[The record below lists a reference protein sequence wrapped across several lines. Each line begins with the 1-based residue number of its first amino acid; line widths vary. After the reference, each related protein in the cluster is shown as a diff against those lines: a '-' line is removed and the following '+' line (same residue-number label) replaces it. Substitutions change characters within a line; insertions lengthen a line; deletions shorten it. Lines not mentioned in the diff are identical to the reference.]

1 MNARSWLWR
10 LVAAAW
16 LLSSWHGAQAENK
29 QFDTGPAPAWVDLLI
44 PDDAAEAPADQ
55 VAAGV
60 HFLLLDQQVRV
71 DGRERVLYQHVA
83 AKALNERG
91 VESLANVDVRFDPS
105 YQRLTLHAITVRR
118 GGRTVARF
126 NPAAVKLLQRETD
139 LEALIFDGSMTASV
153 FLADVRVGDVI
164 DYAYSLRGHNP
175 VFGQQHFGR
184 FAMQWSVPV
193 ARAHS
198 RLLWPLDRPLNMRR
212 HNGAA
217 EPTVS
222 AGITHRDHRWNLRAV
237 QARQVEGDAPT
248 WFDPYP
254 AVQWGEFADWQAVAK
269 WAVPLYKLPQGAA
282 LAPVQAKAAR
292 MAAQNPEPSQRLLA
306 ALRFVQRE
314 VRYLG
319 IETGPGSHAPSPPAQ
334 VLERRFGDCKDKAL
348 LTVALLRAMGM
359 EADPALVNTAQ
370 QRGIESWLPS
380 PGAFNHVVVRARLD
394 GRDLWLDPTR
404 SLQEGSLSTLAQA
417 DYGPALVVNERTDRL
432 VPMAGEQ
439 ALRQAREVRAVF
451 DSREGL
457 DKPVKY
463 TVSSVA
469 RGAAADALR
478 ATLAS
483 QSREQLQKLYVNFYA
498 NYFAGVAVAAP
509 LEVADDAAANAVTLT
524 EHYVIDKFW
533 QRSETQKRLVA
544 AIDAPELFDYLR
556 RPHAQVRNSPLSL
569 AHPTDLKHVTEVRLP
584 ASWSVKPDTTRIEDP
599 AFEFQREE
607 RWIEERTLVLTDHF
621 KSRLDHVAAADVGR
635 YATNIEKARKAVNYE
650 LYWNDT
656 PAGAAVQPAPH
667 WVPAV
672 VGVLTILG
680 CLAFAWRVY
689 LWDPQPWEALPPA
702 YPVPPSGLGGWLLL
716 VGLGVVVS
724 IFRLARDLHT
734 LLPSFTTGTWLA
746 LTTEGGGAYHS
757 LWAPTL
763 LLELVGNLV
772 WLAGYGVLA
781 VLFVQRRSSVPRVF
795 IAVALGGLL
804 LPSLDLMLA
813 GLIPQAAQ
821 SVSTKD
827 WGGLFRQG
835 LSATLWTSYFLRSTR
850 VRATFVE
857 RRSGRASEPAPA
869 LAPVPQ

>member
-1 MNARSWLWR
+1 MNARSCLWR
-10 LVAAAW
+10 LVAAVW
-16 LLSSWHGAQAENK
+16 LLVPWHGAQAGDK
-29 QFDTGPAPAWVDLLI
+29 QFDIGPAPAWVDLLT
-44 PDDAAEAPADQ
+44 PDDAAEPPADQ

-105 YQRLTLHAITVRR
+105 YQRLTLHTITVRR

-184 FAMQWSVPV
+184 FSLQWSVPV
-193 ARAHS
+193 ARAHA
-198 RLLWPLDRPLNMRR
+198 RLLWPLGRPLNMRH

-217 EPTVS
+217 EPVVN
-222 AGITHRDHRWNLRAV
+222 AGATHRDHRWDLRAV
-237 QARQVEGDAPT
+237 PARQVEGDAPS

-254 AVQWGEFADWQAVAK
+254 SVQWGEFEDWQAVAK
-269 WAVPLYKLPQGAA
+269 WALPLYRLPQGPPP
-282 LAPVQAKAAR
+282 APVQAEAAR
-292 MAAQNPEPSQRLLA
+292 MAAQSPEAGQRLLA
-306 ALRFVQRE
+306 ALRFVQRD

-319 IETGPGSHAPSPPAQ
+319 IETGPGSHAPSQPAR

-348 LTVALLRAMGM
+348 LTVALLRALGM

-370 QRGIESWLPS
+370 RRGIESWLPS
-380 PGAFNHVVVRARLD
+380 PSAFNHVVVRARLD

-404 SLQEGSLSTLAQA
+404 SLQEGSVATLAQA

-439 ALRQAREVRAVF
+439 ALRHAREVRAVF

-469 RGAAADALR
+469 HGAAADALR

-483 QSREQLQKLYVNFYA
+483 QSREQLQKQYVNFYA

-533 QRSETQKRLVA
+533 QRSDANKRLVA

-556 RPHAQVRNSPLSL
+556 QPRTQVRNSPLSL

-607 RWIEERTLVLTDHF
+607 RWIEGRTLVLTDRF

-635 YATNIEKARKAVNYE
+635 YAASIEKARKAVNYE
-650 LYWNDT
+650 LYWSDT
-656 PAGAAVQPAPH
+656 PAAKAAPPAPH
-667 WVPAV
+667 WLPAV
-672 VGVLTILG
+672 VGVLALLG
-680 CLAFAWRVY
+680 CVVLAWRVY
-689 LWDPQPWEALPPA
+689 LWDPQPWEAFAPA
-702 YPVPPSGLGGWLLL
+702 DPLAPRGLRGWLLL
-716 VGLGVVVS
+716 VALGVVVS
-724 IFRLARDLHT
+724 LFRRVRDLQT
-734 LLPSFTTGTWLA
+734 LVPSFSADTWLA
-746 LTTEGGGAYHS
+746 LTAEGGSSYHP
-757 LWAPTL
+757 LWGPL
-763 LLELVGNLV
+763 LLFELVGNLAWV
-772 WLAGYGVLA
+772 AGYGVLA

-795 IAVALGGLL
+795 IAVTLGGLL
-804 LPSLDLMLA
+804 LSGLDLVLA
-813 GLIPQAAQ
+813 GLIPQAALAA
-821 SVSTKD
+821 SARD
-827 WGGLFRQG
+827 WGALFGQG
-835 LSATLWTSYFLRSTR
+835 LSAALWTSYFLRSRR
-850 VRATFVE
+850 VLATFVE
-857 RRSGRASEPAPA
+857 RRSRRTPEPSTSPAPVS
-869 LAPVPQ
+869 P

>member
-1 MNARSWLWR
+1 LNARSWLWR
-10 LVAAAW
+10 LAAAAW
-16 LLSSWHGAQAENK
+16 LLAPWHGAQAENK
-29 QFDTGPAPAWVDLLI
+29 QFDIGPAPAWVELLTL
-44 PDDAAEAPADQ
+44 DDAVEAPADQ

-139 LEALIFDGSMTASV
+139 LEALIFDGSMTASI

-175 VFGQQHFGR
+175 VFDQQHFGR
-184 FAMQWSVPV
+184 FALQWSMPV
-193 ARAHS
+193 ARARA
-198 RLLWPLDRPLNMRR
+198 RLLWPLDRPLSMRQ

-217 EPTVS
+217 EPTVRV
-222 AGITHRDHRWNLRAV
+222 GTTHRDHLWDLRAV
-237 QARQVEGDAPT
+237 PARQVEGDAPT

-254 AVQWGEFADWQAVAK
+254 SVQWGEFADWQAVAK
-269 WAVPLYKLPQGAA
+269 WAVPLYRLPLGAA
-282 LAPVQAKAAR
+282 LAPVQAEAAR
-292 MAAQNPEPSQRLLA
+292 MAAQSPDAGQRLLA

-319 IETGPGSHAPSPPAQ
+319 IETGPGSHAPSPPAR

-348 LTVALLRAMGM
+348 LTVALLRALGM
-359 EADPALVNTAQ
+359 EADPALVNTTQ

-394 GRDLWLDPTR
+394 GRELWLDPTR
-404 SLQEGSLSTLAQA
+404 SLQKGSMATLAQA

-439 ALRQAREVRAVF
+439 ALRHAREVRAVF

-483 QSREQLQKLYVNFYA
+483 QSREQMQKQYVNFYA

-533 QRSETQKRLVA
+533 QRSEAQKRLVA

-556 RPHAQVRNSPLSL
+556 RPRAQVRNSPLSL
-569 AHPTDLKHVTEVRLP
+569 AHPTDLTHITEVRLP
-584 ASWSVKPDTTRIEDP
+584 SSWPVNPDTARIDDP
-599 AFEFQREE
+599 AFEFRREE
-607 RWIEERTLVLTDHF
+607 RWIDGRTLVLTDHF

-635 YATNIEKARKAVNYE
+635 YAANIEKARKAVNYE

-656 PAGAAVQPAPH
+656 PARKAAQPAPH

-672 VGVLTILG
+672 VGALGLLG
-680 CLAFAWRVY
+680 CLALAWRVY
-689 LWDPQPWEALPPA
+689 RWDPPPWDDLAPT
-702 YPVPPSGLGGWLLL
+702 YPMPPSGLGGWLLL
-716 VGLGVVVS
+716 VALGVVVS
-724 IFRLARDLHT
+724 IFRLARDMLG
-734 LLPSFTTGTWLA
+734 LLPSFTTDAWIA
-746 LTTEGGGAYHS
+746 VATEGGSAYHP
-757 LWAPTL
+757 LWGPL
-763 LLELVGNLV
+763 LLFELVGNAA
-772 WLAGYGVLA
+772 WLTGYGVLA
-781 VLFVQRRSSVPRVF
+781 VLFLQRRSSAPHVF
-795 IAVALGGLL
+795 IAVAVGGLL
-804 LPSLDLMLA
+804 LTGLDLMLA
-813 GLIPQAAQ
+813 GMIPKAAQ
-821 SVSTKD
+821 SVSAKD
-827 WGGLFRQG
+827 WGGLVRQG
-835 LSATLWTSYFLRSTR
+835 LSAVIWTSYFLRSRR

-857 RRSGRASEPAPA
+857 RRSGRTPEPAPP
-869 LAPVPQ
+869 LAPMPP